1 MVAAARV
8 DVGSCSLTRS
18 RRRPARIRDSYV
30 RIGETHGRAAL
41 ARAFALA
48 ADDDDDKAIAAFGRG
63 GGRRREEG
71 GRGGGND
78 SGGASAG
85 VGGGRIVR
93 RTSRWVIVAT
103 MQTKSWP

>member
-30 RIGETHGRAAL
+30 RLGETRGRAAL

-48 ADDDDDKAIAAFGRG
+48 ADVDDDKAIAAFGRG
-63 GGRRREEG
+63 GGRREEG

-78 SGGASAG
+78 SG
-85 VGGGRIVR
+85 
-93 RTSRWVIVAT
+93 AT
-103 MQTKSWP
+103 MTRSTGRPYR

>member
-30 RIGETHGRAAL
+30 RLGETRGRAAL

-48 ADDDDDKAIAAFGRG
+48 ADDDNNKAIAAFGRG
-63 GGRRREEG
+63 GGGDEKRE
-71 GRGGGND
+71 
-78 SGGASAG
+78 GAA
-85 VGGGRIVR
+85 
-93 RTSRWVIVAT
+93 VAT
-103 MQTKSWP
+103 TAGRR

>member
-30 RIGETHGRAAL
+30 RLGETRGRAAL

-63 GGRRREEG
+63 GGRREEG

-78 SGGASAG
+78 SG
-85 VGGGRIVR
+85 
-93 RTSRWVIVAT
+93 AT
-103 MQTKSWP
+103 MTRSTGRPYR

>member
-1 MVAAARV
+1 M

-30 RIGETHGRAAL
+30 RLGETRGRAAL

-63 GGRRREEG
+63 GGGDEKRE
-71 GRGGGND
+71 
-78 SGGASAG
+78 GAA
-85 VGGGRIVR
+85 
-93 RTSRWVIVAT
+93 VAT
-103 MQTKSWP
+103 TAGAQVRE